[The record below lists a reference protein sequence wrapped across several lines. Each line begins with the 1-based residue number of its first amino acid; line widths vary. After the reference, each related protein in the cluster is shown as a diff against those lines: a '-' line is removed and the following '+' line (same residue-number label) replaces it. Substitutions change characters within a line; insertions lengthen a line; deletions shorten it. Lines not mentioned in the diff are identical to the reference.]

1 MFDEKHIHVQ
11 TEKAAKIQAKS
22 EEKIAKMQ
30 AKLKKQEMVNEMKKN
45 QIGVYKKIGPF
56 TIKTYLI
63 LLVIVILG
71 IMMLVDKLKGNSG
84 DNQKTE
90 GVKQESVN
98 NK

>member
-1 MFDEKHIHVQ
+1 MLDTNNYIHKS
-11 TEKAAKIQAKS
+11 EKAAKIEAKS
-22 EEKIAKMQ
+22 QEKIAKMQ

-63 LLVIVILG
+63 LIAIIVIG
-71 IMMLVDKLKGNSG
+71 IMMLVDKSKENSSG
-84 DNQKTE
+84 NQKPE

-98 NK
+98 N